1 MKDGA
6 ESSRNLS
13 QLMQDYSM
21 MKKTTTIRWWR
32 TMEVQSEAAQ
42 NNQSNLRLSYQTRND
57 LGLVAKY

>member
-21 MKKTTTIRWWR
+21 MKKTTTIWWWR